1 MTTQKKPKNIQT
13 TQKKTKNIQTTK
25 RKIQMNPRNK
35 IVPAT
40 IGILLLLTWASWKGL
55 TSPVGSKGTTTDQE
69 KPVQFNVKSGVGGN
83 QIGAELAQA
92 GLIRSENGWKI
103 WTKLRQVTDA
113 KGGFKAGTYLVSPQ
127 ESLTDIAAK
136 IWDGEIMQTNFTIP
150 EGWSTKQMAE
160 YFEAQGYFSA
170 AEFETAVTEIPYD
183 KYPWL
188 PQDLPI
194 LEGFLYPDTYKI
206 SSDRASSPQAVINT
220 MLDHFERTALP
231 VYEADNPDMSLKD
244 WVTLASIVEKE
255 AVVGEERGLIAGV
268 FTARLEQG
276 IRLGSDPTVEYGLGI
291 RQTADQPLT
300 YAQVE
305 TPSPYNTYMNAGLTP
320 TPIASP
326 GIESLKATL
335 NPESTDYLYF
345 VARYDGTHIFS
356 QTLREHEAATREIR
370 RQRNQQ

>member
-1 MTTQKKPKNIQT
+1 MTTQKKPT
-13 TQKKTKNIQTTK
+13 TKKTSIRNIK
-25 RKIQMNPRNK
+25 SSPAIK
-35 IVPAT
+35 IVPVT
-40 IGILLLLTWASWKGL
+40 IGVLFLLVWAGWRGL
-55 TSPVGSKGTTTDQE
+55 TAPVESKGKTADEE
-69 KPVQFNVKSGVGGN
+69 KVQFTVKSGVGGN
-83 QIGAELAQA
+83 QIGAELARA
-92 GLIRSENGWKI
+92 GLIKSNSGWKV
-103 WTKLRQVTDA
+103 WTKLKQITDPQ
-113 KGGFKAGTYLVSPQ
+113 GGFKAGTYQVSPQ
-127 ESLTDIAAK
+127 ESLSDIAAK

-160 YFEAQGYFSA
+160 YFESLGYFSA
-170 AEFETAVTEIPYD
+170 EEFENAVTEIPDD

-206 SSDRASSPQAVINT
+206 TSDRTSNPQAIINT
-220 MLDHFERTALP
+220 MLDRFEQIALP
-231 VYEADNPDMSLKD
+231 VYKAQKPDMSLKD

-255 AVVGEERGLIAGV
+255 AVVGNERRLIAGV
-268 FTARLEQG
+268 FTSRLERG
-276 IRLGSDPTVEYGLGI
+276 MRLGSDPTVEYGLGI

-335 NPESTDYLYF
+335 NPEGTNYLYF
-345 VARYDGTHIFS
+345 VARYDGTHVFS
-356 QTLREHEAATREIR
+356 ETLSEHEAATREIR
-370 RQRNQQ
+370 RQRNQ

>member
-1 MTTQKKPKNIQT
+1 MTTQKKPKNI
-13 TQKKTKNIQTTK
+13 KAAK
-25 RKIQMNPRNK
+25 RKAQMSPATK
-35 IVPAT
+35 IVPAVA
-40 IGILLLLTWASWKGL
+40 GVFFLLTWVGWKGL
-55 TSPVGSKGTTTDQE
+55 TAPVESQGKTLDKE
-69 KPVQFNVKSGVGGN
+69 KQVQFQVKSGVGGN
-83 QIGAELAQA
+83 QIGAELARA
-92 GLIRSENGWKI
+92 GLIRSNNGWKI
-103 WTKLRQVTDA
+103 WTKLRQITDS
-113 KGGFKAGTYLVSPQ
+113 KGGYKAGTYLISPE
-127 ESLTDIAAK
+127 ESLSDIAAK

-160 YFEAQGYFSA
+160 YFESLGYFDA
-170 AEFETAVTEIPYD
+170 EEFETAVTKIPYD

-206 SSDRASSPQAVINT
+206 SSDRATNPQAVINT

-231 VYEADNPDMSLKD
+231 VYEAANPDMSLKD

-326 GIESLKATL
+326 GIKSLEATL

-370 RQRNQQ
+370 RQRNQ